1 MNTIQSHQHHKK
13 HNVDDEVKIVGVDKF
28 NESEDKISSNQSER
42 KAPIDKKYTN

>member
-1 MNTIQSHQHHKK
+1 MNTIKSIHHHKK
-13 HNVDDEVKIVGVDKF
+13 HNIDDEVKMVGVDTL